1 MISSEGEQ
9 AWCASLGEP
18 RNGVQSNRTTHDGG
32 KTGKEVFTCYQKL
45 CFLSQLWLPDADIS
59 RELLTSKAE
68 NKAAKSTEPQQ
79 YPLLGKIAK

>member
-32 KTGKEVFTCYQKL
+32 KTGKEVFNCYQKQ
-45 CFLSQLWLPDADIS
+45 CFLSQLWLPDAGAT
-59 RELLTSKAE
+59 TSFVGGLRGADVRVRQIMK
-68 NKAAKSTEPQQ
+68 N
-79 YPLLGKIAK
+79 